1 MIFGG
6 EMNYPKRMKKRH
18 DKPTLP
24 ELISLITDI
33 PADLFSGGMTL
44 EMRGRNEL
52 LLCGCREIIEYS
64 ENVIRIMQSSCV
76 VCVKGRRLV
85 MSSYSEGRIA
95 VTGEIDLL
103 DFCGGDG
110 IGEKT

>member
-1 MIFGG
+1 MK
-6 EMNYPKRMKKRH
+6 YPKKIKKRH
-18 DKPTLP
+18 EKRSLP

-33 PADLFSGGMTL
+33 PADVFSGGMTL

-52 LLCGCREIIEYS
+52 LLCGCREIVEYS
-64 ENVIRIMQSSCV
+64 KTNIRIVQGNCI
-76 VCVKGRRLV
+76 VCINGRRLE
-85 MSSYSEGRIA
+85 MSSYSDGRIT